1 MLQGATFKVEPNDAD
16 WSRHCPVPPRAHD
29 RRAGRAYAR
38 YRTSTSALICV
49 LYSSENTS
57 LVSCHMTVVFAVSLQ
72 SVPWAVCAL
81 AATTARFMVIHAAAA
96 PQRAAA
102 ALENAHAT
110 HAAPLPPPPPPSP
123 PLRLIFAVVLDMFG
137 SALAHVHPLRV
148 DFLQLRMRRRRRA
161 DRGERVL
168 LALDGAADAARVDG
182 SGDERRSDQ

>member
-110 HAAPLPPPPPPSP
+110 HAAPLPPPPPPIPPSP
-123 PLRLIFAVVLDMFG
+123 LD
-137 SALAHVHPLRV
+137 LC
-148 DFLQLRMRRRRRA
+148 RRA
-161 DRGERVL
+161 GYVRKCTCTCPPF
-168 LALDGAADAARVDG
+168 ARRL
-182 SGDERRSDQ
+182 STAQNATPASS